1 MKKMLLVL
9 FVVLSMVVAVPA
21 FADSSH
27 PGWYSDDNGAT
38 AGYYGDKPGSGWVLI
53 PSSNPVAPVGGS
65 TVSGSQQ
72 QGLMN
77 GNTGTIL
84 SPSATGGSVGDVSNA
99 QKQQIENSGNSTN
112 LIGNGIGNFSPSAKV
127 GDVKATAT
135 GGSVINNN
143 TANPTITNKDIGNVT
158 IGGGFLSKTLSPEA
172 TATVN
177 NKNTNVGIVAP
188 EITNVNVNKPEFTNV
203 NKIDNTDVNI
213 NKNVIEKGAVKN
225 DNVNIQGQKQDQKQK
240 QQQGQVQGQQQKMNN
255 DQVIAPIQ
263 DTNILIEAPKQNLLG
278 LPSQSVPEMNFGN
291 GKMLD
296 ATAKLPN
303 FAIYGIKPLK
313 DEAIMEV
320 ISVTAN
326 IKFKNLYKKVLDDA
340 KSICANGGNT
350 VKLPRPAQSGIN
362 IRYQIIRAEA
372 QKSWSTGGNLGG
384 GGSGL
389 AANGLGAGSGAGSLI
404 PSWGGTKADDLFTV
418 VFVRVII

>member
-1 MKKMLLVL
+1 MKKMLLAMFLVL
-9 FVVLSMVVAVPA
+9 AIAVSA
-21 FADSSH
+21 FAADPHSEA
-27 PGWYSDDNGAT
+27 DAT
-38 AGYYGDKPGSGWVLI
+38 ATITNSGN
-53 PSSNPVAPVGGS
+53 S
-65 TVSGSQQ
+65 
-72 QGLMN
+72 
-77 GNTGTIL
+77 
-84 SPSATGGSVGDVSNA
+84 SATGGAGGTAYVAPGAVSPVISPVIAPVN
-99 QKQQIENSGNSTN
+99 NN
-112 LIGNGIGNFSPSAKV
+112 LVGNGIGNFSPSAKI
-127 GDVKATAT
+127 GDVKATVGNVSAT
-135 GGSVINNN
+135 TGPINN
-143 TANPTITNKDIGNVT
+143 TVTNKDIGNVT